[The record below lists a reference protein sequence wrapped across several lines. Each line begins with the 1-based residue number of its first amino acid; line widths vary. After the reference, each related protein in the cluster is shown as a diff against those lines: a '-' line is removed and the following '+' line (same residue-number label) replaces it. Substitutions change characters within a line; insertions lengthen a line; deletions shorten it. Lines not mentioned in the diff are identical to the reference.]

1 MDLRSAVYKFMD
13 DGRDLLEKLHA
24 DDGTSLTAAELRMLK
39 VQLYLLDHRVTE
51 MEKAPREQK
60 NSA

>member
-13 DGRDLLEKLHA
+13 DGRDLLEKLHG

-39 VQLYLLDHRVTE
+39 VQLYLLNHRVIE
-51 MEKAPREQK
+51 MEKIPRPQK

>member
-39 VQLYLLDHRVTE
+39 VQLCYRNGESTS
-51 MEKAPREQK
+51 
-60 NSA
+60 SAEDSA